1 MSRGITTSQAEFGTL
16 FDELLATRA
25 RYENLRMAGAS
36 YSDRADMIERLHSL
50 RHDMGLL
57 RRSLV

>member
-1 MSRGITTSQAEFGTL
+1 MSRGITTPQAEFGAL
-16 FDELLATRA
+16 FNELLATRA
-25 RYENLRMAGAS
+25 RYESLRIAGAS

-57 RRSLV
+57 RAGLV